1 MAKVYKV
8 RKRLKPAIVSA
19 STAGNRGC
27 VKLEQQSKLE
37 LSKNIRA
44 RTKGERSLQKFGQ
57 GITKGKQ
64 KTKGTSKPPVA
75 HSKTSQAHIDVFYVG
90 ASKKWG
96 VAPEPIDPLKTCNVK
111 PAHKE

>member
-1 MAKVYKV
+1 MPTYKT
-8 RKRLKPAIVSA
+8 RKRLKPAIVTA
-19 STAGNRGC
+19 SSAGNRGC
-27 VKLEQQSKLE
+27 VKLDQQAQLKL
-37 LSKNIRA
+37 SSNIKVRN
-44 RTKGERSLQKFGQ
+44 KGERSLQKFGQ

-96 VAPEPIDPLKTCNVK
+96 VAPPPIDPLKTCNVK
-111 PAHKE
+111 PRHKE